1 MEFLVATRR
10 EFLKWS
16 MGTTG
21 AFVAGVPFYADAQG
35 QVSIAVVAAKTSPI
49 QQLSQ
54 FELKKLYL
62 GANINDPSGERII
75 AFNQAPNSPD
85 RVAFENKVLGMTPE
99 EVARY
104 WIDRKI
110 RGEGGAP
117 KAVPSV
123 ELLQR
128 VVSKMEHSVAYVRLD
143 QIRPEVR
150 IVAID
155 GAVPGDPAYR
165 LFA

>member
-1 MEFLVATRR
+1 MATRR
-10 EFLKWS
+10 DILKWS
-16 MGTTG
+16 VQALGTV
-21 AFVAGVPFYADAQG
+21 VAGLPLGGSANAQTPSSLALV
-35 QVSIAVVAAKTSPI
+35 VSKTSPI

-54 FELKKLYL
+54 FELKRLYL
-62 GANINDPSGERII
+62 GSHITDPSGERII

-85 RVAFENKVLGMTPE
+85 RIAFEQRVLGMTPE

-117 KAVPSV
+117 KAVGSV

-128 VVSKMEHSVAYVRLD
+128 VVSKLEHSVAYVRVDLV
-143 QIRPEVR
+143 RPEVR
-150 IVAID
+150 MLAIA
-155 GAVPGDPAYR
+155 GAELEFPAHR

>member
-1 MEFLVATRR
+1 MEFLMATRR
-10 EFLKWS
+10 EILKWS
-16 MGTTG
+16 VG
-21 AFVAGVPFYADAQG
+21 AVALTIGLPRSVRAEVQG
-35 QVSIAVVAAKTSPI
+35 SLAVVVAKNSPI

-62 GANINDPSGERII
+62 GANINDSAGERII

-85 RVAFENKVLGMTPE
+85 RVSFEQRVLGMTPD

-117 KAVPSV
+117 KSV
-123 ELLQR
+123 GSAELLQR
-128 VVSKMEHSVAYVRLD
+128 VVSKLEHSVAYVRAD
-143 QIRPEVR
+143 QVRPDVR
-150 IVAID
+150 VVAID
-155 GAVPGDPAYR
+155 GNIPGDAAYR

>member
-1 MEFLVATRR
+1 MASRR
-10 EFLKWS
+10 EFLRVS
-16 MGTTG
+16 AG
-21 AFVAGVPFYADAQG
+21 AAFTLGFPLGVPSAQA
-35 QVSIAVVAAKTSPI
+35 QSQALALVVAKNSPI

-54 FELKKLYL
+54 YELKKLYL

-85 RVAFENKVLGMTPE
+85 RVAFEQRVLGMSAE
-99 EVARY
+99 EVSRY

-117 KAVPSV
+117 KAVGSV

-128 VVSKMEHSVAYVRLD
+128 VVSKLEHSVAYVRAD
-143 QIRPEVR
+143 QVRPEVR
-150 IVAID
+150 VVAID
-155 GAVPGDPAYR
+155 GSVPGDSGYR

>member
-1 MEFLVATRR
+1 MKTRR
-10 EFLKWS
+10 EILKWS
-16 MGTTG
+16 MGTAG
-21 AFVAGVPFYADAQG
+21 AFIAGVPLGADAQG
-35 QVSIAVVAAKTSPI
+35 QVSLALVVAKSSPI

-54 FELKKLYL
+54 YELKKLYL

-85 RVAFENKVLGMTPE
+85 RVTFESKVLGMQPD

-110 RGEGGAP
+110 RGDGGAP
-117 KAVPSV
+117 KSVPSV

-128 VVSKMEHSVAYVRLD
+128 VVSKMEHSVAYVRSD
-143 QIRPEVR
+143 QVRPEVR

-155 GAVPGDPAYR
+155 GSVPGDAAYR

>member
-1 MEFLVATRR
+1 MKSRR
-10 EFLKWS
+10 EFLRMS
-16 MGTTG
+16 AGT
-21 AFVAGVPFYADAQG
+21 AFALGLPLGSASAQS
-35 QVSIAVVAAKTSPI
+35 QVLAMVVAKNSPI

-54 FELKKLYL
+54 YELKKLYL

-85 RVAFENKVLGMTPE
+85 RVAFEQRVLGMTSE
-99 EVARY
+99 EVSRY

-110 RGEGGAP
+110 RGESGAP
-117 KAVPSV
+117 KAVGSV

-128 VVSKMEHSVAYVRLD
+128 VVSKLEHSVAYVRAD
-143 QIRPEVR
+143 QVRPEVR
-150 IVAID
+150 VVAID
-155 GAVPGDPAYR
+155 GSVPGDSGYR

>member
-1 MEFLVATRR
+1 MELLMATRR
-10 EFLKWS
+10 EILKWS
-16 MGTTG
+16 LSAAAAFTG
-21 AFVAGVPFYADAQG
+21 LPLGSASAEVQSAL
-35 QVSIAVVAAKTSPI
+35 AVVVAKTSPI
-49 QQLSQ
+49 KQLSQ

-62 GANINDPSGERII
+62 GSIINDPSGERII

-85 RVAFENKVLGMTPE
+85 RVAFEERVLGLSPD
-99 EVARY
+99 EVSRY

-117 KAVPSV
+117 KAVGSV

-128 VVSKMEHSVAYVRLD
+128 VVSKLEHSVAYVRVD
-143 QIRPEVR
+143 QVRPEVR

>member
-1 MEFLVATRR
+1 MTSRR
-10 EFLKWS
+10 EFLRLS
-16 MGTTG
+16 ASAAFTLGFPLGT
-21 AFVAGVPFYADAQG
+21 ASAQA
-35 QVSIAVVAAKTSPI
+35 QTLALVVAKNSPI

-54 FELKKLYL
+54 YELKKLYL

-85 RVAFENKVLGMTPE
+85 RVAFEQRVLGMSSE
-99 EVARY
+99 EVSRY

-110 RGEGGAP
+110 RGESGAP
-117 KAVPSV
+117 KAVGSV

-128 VVSKMEHSVAYVRLD
+128 VVSKLEHSVAYVRAD
-143 QIRPEVR
+143 QVRPEVR

-155 GAVPGDPAYR
+155 GSVPGDSGYR
-165 LFA
+165 LYA

>member
-1 MEFLVATRR
+1 MTTRR
-10 EFLKWS
+10 EILKWS
-16 MGTTG
+16 VG
-21 AFVAGVPFYADAQG
+21 AAFTAGLPLGSASAEVQSAL
-35 QVSIAVVAAKTSPI
+35 AVVVAKTSPI
-49 QQLSQ
+49 QKLSQ

-62 GANINDPSGERII
+62 GSNITDSAGERII

-85 RVAFENKVLGMTPE
+85 RVAFEDRVLGMSPD

-117 KAVPSV
+117 KAVGSV

-128 VVSKMEHSVAYVRLD
+128 VVSKLEHSVAYVRAD
-143 QIRPEVR
+143 QVRPEVR

-155 GAVPGDPAYR
+155 GAVPGDSSYR

>member
-1 MEFLVATRR
+1 MATRR
-10 EFLKWS
+10 DILRWS
-16 MGTTG
+16 VG
-21 AFVAGVPFYADAQG
+21 AATMAGLPLGLASAEGQG
-35 QVSIAVVAAKTSPI
+35 ALAVVVSKASPI

-54 FELKKLYL
+54 FELKRLYL
-62 GANINDPSGERII
+62 GSIINDPAGERII

-85 RVAFENKVLGMTPE
+85 RVAFEERVLGMSAD

-117 KAVPSV
+117 KAVGSV

-128 VVSKMEHSVAYVRLD
+128 VVSKLEHSVAYVRAD
-143 QIRPEVR
+143 QVRPEVR
-150 IVAID
+150 IVSID
-155 GAVPGDPAYR
+155 GAVPGDSSYR

>member
-1 MEFLVATRR
+1 M
-10 EFLKWS
+10 
-16 MGTTG
+16 
-21 AFVAGVPFYADAQG
+21 
-35 QVSIAVVAAKTSPI
+35 
-49 QQLSQ
+49 
-54 FELKKLYL
+54 
-62 GANINDPSGERII
+62 
-75 AFNQAPNSPD
+75 SPD
-85 RVAFENKVLGMTPE
+85 

-117 KAVPSV
+117 KAVGSV

-128 VVSKMEHSVAYVRLD
+128 VVSKMEHSVAYVRAD
-143 QIRPEVR
+143 QVRPEVR

-155 GAVPGDPAYR
+155 GAVPGDAGYR

>member
-1 MEFLVATRR
+1 MELLVATRR
-10 EFLKWS
+10 DLLKWS
-16 MGTTG
+16 VSAATM
-21 AFVAGVPFYADAQG
+21 AGLPLGLASAEVQSAL
-35 QVSIAVVAAKTSPI
+35 AVVVARTSPI
-49 QQLSQ
+49 KQLSQ

-62 GANINDPSGERII
+62 GSIINDPSGERIV
-75 AFNQAPNSPD
+75 AFNQAPSSPD
-85 RVAFENKVLGMTPE
+85 RVAFEERVLGLSPD

-117 KAVPSV
+117 KAVGSV

-128 VVSKMEHSVAYVRLD
+128 VVSKLEHSVAYVRVD
-143 QIRPEVR
+143 QVRPEVR
-150 IVAID
+150 MVAID
-155 GAVPGDPAYR
+155 GAVPGDAAYR

>member
-1 MEFLVATRR
+1 MELLMATRR
-10 EFLKWS
+10 QILKWS
-16 MGTTG
+16 VSAAATAGLPLGSASADVQG
-21 AFVAGVPFYADAQG
+21 AL
-35 QVSIAVVAAKTSPI
+35 AVVVAKTSPI
-49 QQLSQ
+49 KQLSQ

-62 GANINDPSGERII
+62 GSIINDPSGERIV

-85 RVAFENKVLGMTPE
+85 RVAFEERVLGLSPD
-99 EVARY
+99 EVSRY

-117 KAVPSV
+117 KAVGSV

-128 VVSKMEHSVAYVRLD
+128 VVSKLEHSVAYVRVD
-143 QIRPEVR
+143 QVRPEVR

-155 GAVPGDPAYR
+155 GTVPGDAAYR

>member
-1 MEFLVATRR
+1 MATRR
-10 EFLKWS
+10 ELLKWS
-16 MGTTG
+16 MGAAAAFSAGLPLGLARAEGG
-21 AFVAGVPFYADAQG
+21 ALAL
-35 QVSIAVVAAKTSPI
+35 VVAKASPI

-62 GANINDPSGERII
+62 GSHIVDPRGERII
-75 AFNQAPNSPD
+75 AFNQAPNSQD
-85 RVAFENKVLGMTPE
+85 RTAFEQRVLGMSPE

-117 KAVPSV
+117 KAVGSV

-128 VVSKMEHSVAYVRLD
+128 VVSKMEHSVAYVRVD
-143 QIRPEVR
+143 QVRPELR

>member
-1 MEFLVATRR
+1 MKTRR
-10 EFLKWS
+10 EILKWS
-16 MGTTG
+16 MGTAG
-21 AFVAGVPFYADAQG
+21 AFIAGVPLGADAQG
-35 QVSIAVVAAKTSPI
+35 QVSLALVVAKASPI

-54 FELKKLYL
+54 YELKKLYL
-62 GANINDPSGERII
+62 GANINDPEGERII

-85 RVAFENKVLGMTPE
+85 RVVFESKVLGMQPD

-117 KAVPSV
+117 KSVPSV

-128 VVSKMEHSVAYVRLD
+128 VVSKMEHSVAYVRSD
-143 QIRPEVR
+143 QVRPEVR

-155 GAVPGDPAYR
+155 GSVPGDAAYR

>member
-1 MEFLVATRR
+1 MPSRR
-10 EFLKWS
+10 EILKWAA
-16 MGTTG
+16 G
-21 AFVAGVPFYADAQG
+21 AAAAGAGLPLGFANAEGGAALALV
-35 QVSIAVVAAKTSPI
+35 VSKASPI
-49 QQLSQ
+49 QALSQ

-62 GANINDPSGERII
+62 GSNINDPSGERIL

-85 RVAFENKVLGMTPE
+85 RVAFEQRVLGMSPE

-117 KAVPSV
+117 KAVGSV

-128 VVSKMEHSVAYVRLD
+128 VVSKMEHSVAYVRVD
-143 QIRPEVR
+143 QVRPEVR

>member
-1 MEFLVATRR
+1 MEFLVTTRR
-10 EFLKWS
+10 EILRWS
-16 MGTTG
+16 MGTAG
-21 AFVAGVPFYADAQG
+21 AFVAGLPFGADAQG
-35 QVSIAVVAAKTSPI
+35 QVSLALVVAKSSPI

-75 AFNQAPNSPD
+75 AFNQAPNSSD
-85 RVAFENKVLGMTPE
+85 RVAFESKVLGMQPD

-110 RGEGGAP
+110 RGDGGAP
-117 KAVPSV
+117 KAVASV

-128 VVSKMEHSVAYVRLD
+128 VVSKMEHSVAYVRAD
-143 QIRPEVR
+143 QVRPEVR

-155 GAVPGDPAYR
+155 GAVPGDAAYR

>member
-1 MEFLVATRR
+1 MEFLMATRR
-10 EFLKWS
+10 EILKWY
-16 MGTTG
+16 MGAAAAYT
-21 AFVAGVPFYADAQG
+21 AGVPFGLADAQTT
-35 QVSIAVVAAKTSPI
+35 SLAVVAAKTSPI

-62 GANINDPSGERII
+62 GSNISDSSGERII

-85 RVAFENKVLGMTPE
+85 RVSFEQRVLGMTPD

-110 RGEGGAP
+110 RGESGAP
-117 KAVPSV
+117 KSV
-123 ELLQR
+123 GSAELLQR
-128 VVSKMEHSVAYVRLD
+128 VVSKLEHSVAYVRSD
-143 QIRPEVR
+143 QVRPDVR
-150 IVAID
+150 VVAID
-155 GAVPGDPAYR
+155 GSVPGDAAYR